1 MDHRV
6 VTSIGI
12 AAVVAVGVVM
22 LFTDHPAPLVAWLQ

>member
-12 AAVVAVGVVM
+12 AAFVAIGVVM
-22 LFTDHPAPLVAWLQ
+22 FLVDHPAPLVSWLQ

>member
-22 LFTDHPAPLVAWLQ
+22 FLVDHRRH